1 MVHGVFR
8 KMEEELQVLVSWGP
22 PAFKDCFVLLFEK
35 VFLFS
40 LQFHTSASIR
50 NSFKKQ
56 TNKSNTDL
64 HNHSHPEAAIFK
76 TSLCSFWKVL
86 VQRQKSE
93 NRQMFSSSFF
103 FLSRS
108 ESNRPPGSETE
119 SFDPYDWRASKQTQE
134 LLQTFL
140 WWDNGNSTT
149 EALRLRGSSLYFMP
163 QK

>member
-22 PAFKDCFVLLFEK
+22 PAFKDCFVRLFEK

-56 TNKSNTDL
+56 TNKSTTDL

-103 FLSRS
+103 FFFCQDPRVTGLRALKPNLLIHTIDVLQSKPKNYSR
-108 ESNRPPGSETE
+108 PF
-119 SFDPYDWRASKQTQE
+119 FDGTMATA
-134 LLQTFL
+134 LLRHS
-140 WWDNGNSTT
+140 G
-149 EALRLRGSSLYFMP
+149 
-163 QK
+163 